1 MLSVD
6 DYIFSLEG
14 EAMKIVQKLDT
25 MLALQ
30 LGLESK
36 IRYKIPFYYNRSWI
50 CYINPQ
56 KKGGVELAFLR
67 GNEMS
72 NLYGYLDLKGRKQ
85 VMGIS
90 FYESKEIKEDILM
103 EIIAEAILLDEQVP
117 YIKRRSKKDN

>member
-56 KKGGVELAFLR
+56 KNGGVELAFLR

-72 NLYGYLDLKGRKQ
+72 NYYGYLDLKGRKQ

>member
-72 NLYGYLDLKGRKQ
+72 NTYGYLDLKDRKQ